1 MKAVYLK
8 NFRKGLATN
17 SSSTHSLIYRNDGE
31 LFKDLDIFE
40 TNYYDRFTSTIA
52 ASREAKIKYVLAD
65 IMYNE
70 PLVKIMSSIYPEMKQ
85 YFPLIKDEMEDKTEY
100 SFGMYCRGNLAFP
113 NNIEASVDYLKN
125 VIEDDDIII
134 VGGSDEADFVYDT
147 IEGHVECPDPD
158 MIEYSSNSF
167 QHMGVTKN
175 GNYWVGYGDS
185 CDYVHIKDKNE
196 DDGYDPDRRPIK
208 NSFCGKIRF
217 ATSKGEIVPDYPE
230 LIDLKITNAC
240 EHGCPMCYMDATMKG
255 KHADVSFLKSM
266 ISNAGTPRKNNYH
279 RIEFSIGGGNILL
292 YPNLEELFQY
302 IKEQGH
308 IINVTINA
316 KDCKKVIK
324 DKNINSIF
332 MKYVDGIGV
341 SVFSVEDAD
350 ILVDFKNTI
359 NKGKTSWDA
368 SHKYIVAHLI
378 PEYLGVELTNKISNR
393 IKGVWMPVLYLGYK
407 PIGRG
412 ETQKYKEFTKEDLL
426 SIFKDARCVSIDTT
440 FANRYFWWIKD
451 NFSYAKTMTLNEGE
465 FSMYIDGVS
474 QQAYK
479 SSYNLEKPYNMKFVP
494 YDERENNPMY
504 SIKEAFAEIR
514 KDGGF
519 KTYDEINDH
528 YYSDAKHY
536 WEE

>member
-40 TNYYDRFTSTIA
+40 YDYYDRCTSTIA

-70 PLVKIMSSIYPEMKQ
+70 PLVKIMSSIYPEMKK
-85 YFPLIKDEMEDKTEY
+85 YFPLIKDKMEGKSEY
-100 SFGMYCRGNLAFP
+100 CFGMYFRGSLEFP

-125 VIEDDDIII
+125 VIDDDNIII

-147 IEGHVECPDPD
+147 IEGHVECPAPY
-158 MIEYSSNSF
+158 MINYGSNSF
-167 QHMGVTKN
+167 QNMGATKN

-185 CDYVHIKDKNE
+185 RDYVKIKDK
-196 DDGYDPDRRPIK
+196 DDEEHNTIK

-217 ATSKGEIVPDYPE
+217 ATSNGEIVPEYPE

-240 EHGCPMCYMDATMKG
+240 EHGCPMCYMSATKNG
-255 KHADVSFLKSM
+255 KHADVSFLISM
-266 ISNAGTPRKNNYH
+266 ISNAGTPRNSNYH

-292 YPNLEELFQY
+292 YPNLEELFHY
-302 IKEQGH
+302 IKEKGH

-316 KDCKKVIK
+316 KDCKKVIE

-332 MKYVDGIGV
+332 MRYVDGIGV

-350 ILVDFKNTI
+350 ILVDFKNII
-359 NKGKTSWDA
+359 NNGKERWDTN
-368 SHKYIVAHLI
+368 HKYIVAHLI
-378 PEYLGVELTNKISNR
+378 PEYLGVELTNKISDI

-407 PIGRG
+407 TTGRG
-412 ETQKYKEFTKEDLL
+412 KTQKYQEFTKEDLL
-426 SIFKDARCVSIDTT
+426 SIFKDSRCVSIDTT

-479 SSYNLEKPYNMKFVP
+479 SSYNLDKPYNMKFVP
-494 YDERENNPMY
+494 YYERKNNPMY
-504 SIKEAFAEIR
+504 NIKEAFAAIR

-528 YYSDAKHY
+528 YYSDSKHY
-536 WEE
+536 FEE

>member
-40 TNYYDRFTSTIA
+40 YNYYDRCTRTIA
-52 ASREAKIKYVLAD
+52 ASKEAKIKYVLAD

-85 YFPLIKDEMEDKTEY
+85 YFPLIKDEMEGESEDC
-100 SFGMYCRGNLAFP
+100 FGMYCRGSLAFQ

-167 QHMGVTKN
+167 QNMGVTKN

-185 CDYVHIKDKNE
+185 RDYVHIKDKNE
-196 DDGYDPDRRPIK
+196 DDKYDPDRRPIK

-217 ATSKGEIVPDYPE
+217 ATSNGEIVPEYPE

-266 ISNAGTPRKNNYH
+266 ISNAGTPRNNNYH

-292 YPNLEELFQY
+292 YPNLEELFKY
-302 IKEQGH
+302 IKEKGH

-316 KDCKKVIK
+316 KDCKKVIE

-341 SVFSVEDAD
+341 SVFSDEDAE
-350 ILVDFKNTI
+350 ILIDFKNII
-359 NKGKTSWDA
+359 NNSKSSYDKNY
-368 SHKYIVAHLI
+368 KYIVAHLI
-378 PEYLGVELTNKISNR
+378 PEYLGVELTKKISNK
-393 IKGVWMPVLYLGYK
+393 IKNIWMPVLYLGYK
-407 PIGRG
+407 KTGRG
-412 ETQKYKEFTKEDLL
+412 KTQKYQEFTNEDLI

-504 SIKEAFAEIR
+504 NIKEAFAEIR